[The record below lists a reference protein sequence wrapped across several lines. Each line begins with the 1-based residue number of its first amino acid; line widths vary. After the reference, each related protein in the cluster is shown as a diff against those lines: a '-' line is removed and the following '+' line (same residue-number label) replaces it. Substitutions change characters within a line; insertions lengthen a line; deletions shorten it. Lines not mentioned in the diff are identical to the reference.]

1 MVSNNRRRRKEMKK
15 VSLKQCLKTLGY
27 KVVQYNNNYNSR
39 TGFMKKDGQLFYF
52 SYGDLREINTTLM
65 IRTAD
70 ESKKDKKGKYN
81 DYLGGR
87 NTYPNLE
94 SMGLYIVEERKSW
107 DYN

>member
-1 MVSNNRRRRKEMKK
+1 MKN

-27 KVVQYNNNYNSR
+27 EVVQFNNGYNFRS
-39 TGFMKKDGQLFYF
+39 GFMKKDGQLFYF
-52 SYGDLREINTTLM
+52 SYEDLRDINTTLM

-94 SMGLYIVEERKSW
+94 SMGLYIVEKRKSW
-107 DYN
+107 DGA